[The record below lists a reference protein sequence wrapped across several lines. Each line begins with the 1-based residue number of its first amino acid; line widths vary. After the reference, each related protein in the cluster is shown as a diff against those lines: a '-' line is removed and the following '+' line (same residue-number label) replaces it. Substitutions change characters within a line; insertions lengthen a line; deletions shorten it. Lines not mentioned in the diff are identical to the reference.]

1 MSVIAERQVAAG
13 MTGNPQTEKSR
24 YVLVMEAFWRCDKF
38 RIRAGSKTCLPLI
51 SGMALLDEK
60 GAYPSFGRV

>member
-24 YVLVMEAFWRCDKF
+24 YVLVMEPFGDV
-38 RIRAGSKTCLPLI
+38 I
-51 SGMALLDEK
+51 
-60 GAYPSFGRV
+60 SFGSGQVAKLAYH